1 MRKSFLSCHS
11 SARTPVP
18 HLLSVLPCHRPPD
31 LTDTARCCHT
41 MKGMTSC
48 PEYPQPSQGT
58 KFKPRGQARQ
68 TCRVSEG
75 GGERPHRLC
84 DPALCAVNDRLA
96 SSGLRGRDKGSKT
109 CRRAAE
115 PPRGNSESIPPTWNL
130 SRLSP
135 RPLLFVSR
143 VLRSECPRRCG
154 APGAGGQTGQGAW
167 LTTCFHHTPHCF
179 PPRCDSFHA
188 SQRHTELQCGTSI
201 AHRCQSKRRETEQE
215 RRN

>member
-48 PEYPQPSQGT
+48 PDDPQPSQGT

-115 PPRGNSESIPPTWNL
+115 PPRGNSESIPPDLESLTAFSPPPPPRT
-130 SRLSP
+130 SRAAKRVSP
-135 RPLLFVSR
+135 TMW
-143 VLRSECPRRCG
+143 CARCG
-154 APGAGGQTGQGAW
+154 RADRTGCMADN
-167 LTTCFHHTPHCF
+167 LL
-179 PPRCDSFHA
+179 SSHA
-188 SQRHTELQCGTSI
+188 SLFPSSLRQLPRFTA
-201 AHRCQSKRRETEQE
+201 AHRAAMWHIYSTPMSIKAT
-215 RRN
+215 